1 MSPPPSPRP
10 DRTPS
15 GSRCWAPTLVGPG
28 TMPEI
33 PDLEAVRNYL
43 KPRLQDRAITATAAP
58 IPWIVRTG
66 ADGLQDLIGHQ
77 FVDILRHGK
86 YLIFNLDDGRV
97 LVINAML
104 TGRFHWSETADRKPG
119 KLAVVLTL
127 DDGHELRYSDMRRMG
142 RFYLTDPDH
151 LDVVPQFSTMGPDVL
166 AIDEAEFTARIAK
179 RRGQIKNTLTNQE
192 FVAGIGNAYS
202 DEILWEA
209 GLHHHRKRSTMDD
222 DDIHRLFVAIHTILD
237 RSCETVDAIVQSEG
251 LGKKAEWREH
261 LSVHRKAGE
270 VCPRCGSEIKGQTSG
285 GSETNYCV
293 QCQPLFA

>member
-1 MSPPPSPRP
+1 
-10 DRTPS
+10 
-15 GSRCWAPTLVGPG
+15 
-28 TMPEI
+28 MPEI
-33 PDLEAVRNYL
+33 PDLEAVRRYL
-43 KPRLQDRAITATAAP
+43 KPRLEDQPITSTAAP

-66 ADGLQDLIGHQ
+66 ADGLEDLVGHQ

-86 YLIFNLDDGRV
+86 YLLFNVDDGRV
-97 LVINAML
+97 LVVNAML
-104 TGRFHWSETADRKPG
+104 TGRFHWDEAGAKKPG
-119 KLAVVLTL
+119 RLAVVFGIG
-127 DDGHELRYSDMRRMG
+127 DEHELRYSDMRRMG

-151 LDVVPQFSTMGPDVL
+151 LDVIPQFPKMGPDVL
-166 AIDEAEFTARIAK
+166 AIDEEEFTALIAK

-209 GLHHHRKRSTMDD
+209 RLHPHRKRSTMDD
-222 DDIHRLFVAIHTILD
+222 DDIHNLYEAIHTILD
-237 RSCETVDAIVQSEG
+237 RSCAILDEIVHNEG

-261 LSVHRKAGE
+261 LSVHRKADE
-270 VCPRCGSEIKGQTSG
+270 PCPRCGTPIKGQTRS

>member
-1 MSPPPSPRP
+1 
-10 DRTPS
+10 
-15 GSRCWAPTLVGPG
+15 
-28 TMPEI
+28 MPEI
-33 PDLEAVRNYL
+33 PDLEAVRRYL
-43 KPRLQDRAITATAAP
+43 KPRLEDRTITETTAP

-66 ADGLQDLIGHQ
+66 ADGLESLVGHR

-86 YLIFNLDDGRV
+86 YLLFNLDDGRV
-97 LVINAML
+97 LVVNAML
-104 TGRFHWSETADRKPG
+104 TGRFHWDETGARKPG
-119 KLAVVLTL
+119 MLAVVFVL
-127 DDGHELRYSDMRRMG
+127 ELRYSDLRRMG
-142 RFYLTDPDH
+142 RFYLTDPDR
-151 LDVVPQFSTMGPDVL
+151 LDVIPQFSKMGPDVL
-166 AIDEAEFTARIAK
+166 AIDEAEFVRRIAS

-209 GLHHHRKRSTMDD
+209 RLHPHRKRSTMDD
-222 DDIHRLFVAIHTILD
+222 DDIHNLYQAIHTMLD
-237 RSCETVDAIVQSEG
+237 RSCAIVDEIVQAEG

-270 VCPRCGSEIKGQTSG
+270 PCPRCGTPIKGQNRG

>member
-1 MSPPPSPRP
+1 
-10 DRTPS
+10 
-15 GSRCWAPTLVGPG
+15 
-28 TMPEI
+28 MPEI
-33 PDLEAVRNYL
+33 PDLEAIRHYL
-43 KPRLQDRAITATAAP
+43 KPRLQDRTIASVEAP
-58 IPWIVRTG
+58 IPWLIRTG
-66 ADGLQDLIGHQ
+66 ADELQTLVDRR

-86 YLIFNLDDGRV
+86 FLLFNLDDARV

-104 TGRFHWSETADRKPG
+104 TGRFHWVEAGAKKPG
-119 KLAVVLTL
+119 RLGVVFGF

-142 RFYLTDPDH
+142 RFYLTDADQ
-151 LDVVPQFSTMGPDVL
+151 LEVIPQFAKMGPDL
-166 AIDEAEFTARIAK
+166 MAIDEEQFTALIAK

-209 GLHHHRKRSTMDD
+209 KLHPHRKRSTMDE
-222 DDIHRLFVAIHTILD
+222 DDIHRLFEATRTVIE
-237 RSCETVDAIVQSEG
+237 RSSAAVDEIVQSEG
-251 LGKKAEWREH
+251 IGRKEEWREH

-270 VCPRCGSEIKGQTSG
+270 PCPRCESPIKGQTRG